1 MGSDKVLNQAP
12 LGFGQALW
20 QGAIGKMTGGVIDS
34 GIGLIDAITGN
45 ARQKRLMDYQY
56 RLQQRMMND
65 IREYNSPANM
75 RKLYERAGLN
85 YQAMMSGEGGA
96 AGQTASAMSAPSVGS
111 MPVNSSVAMRGA
123 DPLTVGSV
131 LSQIKVNESQANLND
146 ANAGVADSQRD
157 LNYTLTATQEVFK
170 TNAQTHGALSA
181 LKLQFEKEVYTDRVD
196 QVKANLDTALESLNI
211 LHEDLIS
218 AKFRNSLNP
227 LQERLLRQSYD
238 VSCAQEASYLASA
251 YFYNVQGDR
260 TAAEIPY
267 VAGLMQAQTAEL
279 KSRAKLQ
286 DSERR
291 LNAQSWSWNNH
302 IFRQEQW
309 RWGMERWRGGQEQ
322 KMQPWHN
329 TATKIQTI
337 ASPIATIFNMASRGI
352 MAVSM
357 LRGARQLGNVQT
369 SSTNWLRDIAGANEW
384 RHFIDSSKP
393 R

>member
-1 MGSDKVLNQAP
+1 MDKNLNQQP
-12 LGFGQALW
+12 KSFGKALW
-20 QGAIGKMTGGVIDS
+20 QGAVSKMTGGLIDS
-34 GIGLIDAITGN
+34 GFGFLDGVIGSQQQKKLMDYEYQL
-45 ARQKRLMDYQY
+45 QKRLMD
-56 RLQQRMMND
+56 D

-75 RKLYERAGLN
+75 RSLYERAGLN

-96 AGQTASAMSAPSVGS
+96 AGQTASNMSAPSPGA
-111 MPVNSSVAMRGA
+111 MPGVSSASIRGA

-157 LNYTLTATQEVFK
+157 LNYTLAATQEVFK
-170 TNAQTHGALSA
+170 TNAQTHGALLA
-181 LKLQFEKEVYTDRVD
+181 LKLQFEKEVYSDRVD
-196 QVKANLDTALESLNI
+196 QVRANLDTTLESLNI
-211 LHEDLIS
+211 LHENLTS

-227 LQERLLRQSYD
+227 LQERLLQQSYN

-260 TAAEIPY
+260 TAAEIPF
-267 VAGLMQAQTAEL
+267 VASLMQAQVDEL

-302 IFRQEQW
+302 VFRQEQW
-309 RWGMERWRGGQEQ
+309 LWGMERWRGSQEQ
-322 KMQPWHN
+322 KMQPWYN
-329 TATKIQTI
+329 SATKIQTI
-337 ASPIATIFNMASRGI
+337 LSPVASVVGMASRGI
-352 MAVSM
+352 MAISM
-357 LRGARQLGNVQT
+357 LRGAKNLGSVQS
-369 SSTNWLRDIAGANEW
+369 SSTDWLRDITNAAHW
-384 RHFIDSSKP
+384 QSAIDASKP